1 MLEAARTYW
10 QAYGKPETFRFQHIS
25 TDEVFGHL
33 ESDSKPFNELTA
45 YDPRS
50 PYSASKAASDHLVR
64 SYDKTYGLP
73 CVISHCSNNYG
84 PFQFPEKLVPLL
96 IIKALRNEKLP
107 IYGNG
112 KNYRDWLHVFDHCAA
127 LLLILEKGTIGKNY
141 LIGSNSCIS
150 NIKMANIICNALD
163 NLIPL
168 KNRKYSELIAF
179 VEDRPGHDFR
189 YAVDSKKTIDEIGWK
204 PQYKFKDGIINTIKW
219 YINNPAW
226 WEKILNKN
234 YTGQRLGLISKVNK
248 F

>member
-1 MLEAARTYW
+1 
-10 QAYGKPETFRFQHIS
+10 
-25 TDEVFGHL
+25 
-33 ESDSKPFNELTA
+33 
-45 YDPRS
+45 
-50 PYSASKAASDHLVR
+50 
-64 SYDKTYGLP
+64 
-73 CVISHCSNNYG
+73 
-84 PFQFPEKLVPLL
+84 
-96 IIKALRNEKLP
+96 
-107 IYGNG
+107 
-112 KNYRDWLHVFDHCAA
+112 
-127 LLLILEKGTIGKNY
+127 
-141 LIGSNSCIS
+141 
-150 NIKMANIICNALD
+150 MANIICNALD